1 LDKYLVVLAGAGLG
15 GLARYVAGTWI
26 MAKYGGRFPLGTFV
40 INITGAF
47 LIGVLMTLLTE
58 RFHPHPNWR
67 LFLVVGI
74 LGGYTTFSSFEYE
87 TYQAVRDGE
96 RWLGLVVRHGQRG
109 ARVCRAYGWAR
120 FWRVAAGNGRP
131 TGVLAHPRSGM
142 LTKGSRQESH
152 HLHQRRHPASHDGA
166 ARFHHDLPDAQGRL
180 RRHRYAGLLRL
191 RARTN

>member
-1 LDKYLVVLAGAGLG
+1 MDKYLIVLAGAGLG

-47 LIGVLMTLLTE
+47 LIGILMTLLTE

-96 RWLGLVVRHGQRG
+96 RWLGLV
-109 ARVCRAYGWAR
+109 Y
-120 FWRVAAGNGRP
+120 VAGSVVLGYLGVWLGTILAGGR
-131 TGVLAHPRSGM
+131 
-142 LTKGSRQESH
+142 
-152 HLHQRRHPASHDGA
+152 
-166 ARFHHDLPDAQGRL
+166 
-180 RRHRYAGLLRL
+180 
-191 RARTN
+191 

>member
-47 LIGVLMTLLTE
+47 LIGVLMTVLTE

-96 RWLGLVVRHGQRG
+96 RWLGLLYVAGSVVLGYLG
-109 ARVCRAYGWAR
+109 VWLGS
-120 FWRVAAGNGRP
+120 
-131 TGVLAHPRSGM
+131 VLAG
-142 LTKGSRQESH
+142 
-152 HLHQRRHPASHDGA
+152 
-166 ARFHHDLPDAQGRL
+166 GR
-180 RRHRYAGLLRL
+180 
-191 RARTN
+191 